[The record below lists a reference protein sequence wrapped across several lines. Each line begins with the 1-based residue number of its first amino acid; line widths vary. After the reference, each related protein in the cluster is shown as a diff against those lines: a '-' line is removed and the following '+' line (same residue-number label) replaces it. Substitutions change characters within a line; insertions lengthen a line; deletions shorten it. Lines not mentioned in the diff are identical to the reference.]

1 MKCLLCNHPNPI
13 SLKGKNKIQ
22 FWQCPQC
29 KLTYKDPSLFPKSH
43 EEKHRYLKHTN
54 SLADNGYVNFL
65 SQAVEP
71 TLPFLTHNAFGL
83 DFGCGPSPVLQSL
96 IEKNGYTCELYDPY
110 FFPELPDER
119 KDFIFATE
127 CFEHFFEPAKEMQLI
142 TSLLIPQGVLSIM
155 TQRWNEETDFSTWW
169 YAQDKTHVLFFHND
183 TFQYICKR
191 FNFSVLHDD
200 GEKVIVLQKNVVKSA
215 ESVFHEL

>member
-13 SLKGKNKIQ
+13 SLKGKNEIQ

-191 FNFSVLHDD
+191 FNFSVLHDE

-215 ESVFHEL
+215 ESLFHEL

>member
-13 SLKGKNKIQ
+13 SFKEEHSVQ

-29 KLTYKDPSLFPKSH
+29 KLTYKDPSLFPGPH
-43 EEKHRYLKHTN
+43 EEKHRYLKHLN
-54 SLADNGYVNFL
+54 SKNDEGYVAFL
-65 SQAVEP
+65 NQAIEP
-71 TLPFLTHNAFGL
+71 TLPFLTHNALGL
-83 DFGCGPSPVLQSL
+83 DFGCGPTPVLSSI
-96 IEKNGYTCELYDPY
+96 IEKDGFTCELYDPY

-127 CFEHFFEPAKEMQLI
+127 CFEHFFEPAREMQLI

-155 TQRWNEETDFSTWW
+155 TQRWDEETDFSTWW

-183 TFQYICKR
+183 TFQYICR
-191 FNFSVLHDD
+191 QFNFSVLHDD
-200 GEKVIVLQKNVVKSA
+200 GEKVIVLQKNVVR
-215 ESVFHEL
+215 EN